1 MGEPRELTKRHRRSL
16 ASRLAAVA
24 AVLCLTSA
32 TVALLPASS
41 SALTGSAPGGK
52 TVAEGGHTVR
62 ISRTEYGVPHILAQ
76 DFDGLGYGYGYAF
89 AQDNVCEL
97 ADHVVTLR
105 GERSRF
111 FGSGGEPGEGEVGG
125 SNLASDTYYT
135 GQLRAGTV
143 RQLLAQKAPL
153 GPTAELRRMVE
164 GYAAGYNRYLRDTGV
179 DHLPDPTCKGKPWVR
194 PITALDLW
202 SIVYDLNRVT
212 ATVPFVP
219 DIGDA
224 KPPTAST
231 DSGTNSGITSGTTSG
246 TAPSA
251 ASGVPSVKPAAPDIG
266 SNGWA
271 LGRDATR
278 TGNAMVLANPHLP
291 WAVGYFR
298 FYQVQLTIPGTL
310 DVSGAGLYGTPL
322 VEIGHNSTLAWTHTA
337 TDAQHASL
345 YALKLA
351 SGDPT
356 SYVFDGKVVPMER
369 RTVPVTVR
377 DADGGLSTVQRT
389 LYSSRFGPVLSS
401 GWTTTTAYAIRD
413 ANADNLRSMNT
424 WLAMGKAR
432 NLGQLR
438 AAQDSFQ
445 GVPWTYTLAADTSGG
460 TYFTDSSA
468 VPHLTDAQ
476 LDRCTVADGGEN
488 AALDGSKSACAWG
501 SDPDALVPGLYGPS
515 HQPKS
520 SRTDYV
526 ANSNNGPQY
535 VNPEAPI
542 TGLPGV
548 YDTDPRLDGRA
559 QLGLDMIAQ
568 RRDGIDGLGAPGF
581 TESTLR
587 DSMLGNRVRS
597 AETGRDDIVGM
608 CRAHP
613 SLTATDGTQI
623 DVTQACTTLARWDT
637 RADTTSRGIVLWS
650 TFYDRLLDGGPPDT
664 WRRVPYDPAQPL
676 TTPRGFNGED
686 PRVQRALADAVQDFA
701 ARDLPVDVELGAV
714 QKWAGIPLPGCD
726 AGCFDVVEAGPD
738 SGTGT
743 PTAGAFG
750 TSFLMT
756 VELTPGGPRAH
767 TLLTYGQSANPA
779 SPHFSDQTRLFSRKQ
794 WVMERFTP
802 AEIAGDPALEV
813 TTLRR

>member
-1 MGEPRELTKRHRRSL
+1 
-16 ASRLAAVA
+16 LAALSA
-24 AVLCLTSA
+24 ALCLTA
-32 TVALLPASS
+32 GALALLPASS
-41 SALTGSAPGGK
+41 SAATLN
-52 TVAEGGHTVR
+52 EDGHSVR

-111 FGSGGEPGEGEVGG
+111 FGPDGESGEGA
-125 SNLASDTYYT
+125 NLASDTYYS

-143 RQLLAQKAPL
+143 RRLLDRKAPL

-179 DHLPDPTCKGKPWVR
+179 DHLPDPTCKGKSWVR

-202 SIVYDLNRVT
+202 SVVYDVNRAT
-212 ATVPFVP
+212 GTVPLTQI
-219 DIGDA
+219 IGDA
-224 KPPTAST
+224 KPPTAGADST
-231 DSGTNSGITSGTTSG
+231 T
-246 TAPSA
+246 
-251 ASGVPSVKPAAPDIG
+251 ASGAAAALSVTSAGQGLAAADVG

-298 FYQVQLTIPGTL
+298 LYQVQLTIPGTL

-337 TDAQHASL
+337 TDAQHASY
-345 YALKLA
+345 YALKLVP
-351 SGDPT
+351 GDPT
-356 SYVFDGKVVPMER
+356 SYVLDGRTVRMER

-377 DADGGLSTVQRT
+377 DEDGKLSTVDRS
-389 LYSSRFGPVLSS
+389 LYTSRFGPVLSF

-413 ANADNLRSMNT
+413 ANADNLRSMNA
-424 WLAMGKAR
+424 WLAMGKAHD
-432 NLGQLR
+432 LGQLR
-438 AAQDSFQ
+438 AAQDTYQ
-445 GVPWTYTLAADTSGG
+445 GIPWTYTLAADTGG
-460 TYFTDSSA
+460 STYFTDSSA
-468 VPHLTDAQ
+468 VPHLTDEQ
-476 LDRCTVADGGEN
+476 LGRCAVPDSEEGLP
-488 AALDGSKSACAWG
+488 ALDGSTSACAWG

-515 HQPKS
+515 RQPKLT
-520 SRTDYV
+520 RTDYV

-535 VNPEAPI
+535 VNPEAPV

-548 YDTDPRLDGRA
+548 YDTEPQLGERA
-559 QLGLDMIAQ
+559 QLGLGMIAQ
-568 RRDGIDGLGAPGF
+568 RRDGTDGLGVPGF

-587 DSMLGNRVRS
+587 ASMFGNRVLS
-597 AETGRDDIVGM
+597 AETGRDDVVAM

-613 SLTATDGTQI
+613 SLPATDGTEI
-623 DVTQACTTLARWDT
+623 DLTKACTTLAGWDT
-637 RADTTSRGIVLWS
+637 RADATSRGAALWT
-650 TFYDRLLDGGPPDT
+650 TFLARLFDQGPPDT

-676 TTPRGFNGED
+676 TTPRGLNGED
-686 PRVQRALADAVQDFA
+686 VRVQRALADAVQDFA
-701 ARDLPVDVELGAV
+701 AGGLPVDVELGAV

-726 AGCFDVVEAGPD
+726 VGCFDVLEAGPD

-750 TSFLMT
+750 SSFLMT
-756 VELTPGGPRAH
+756 VELTRDGPRAH
-767 TLLTYGQSANPA
+767 TLLTYGQSANPT

-794 WVMERFTP
+794 WVTERFTQ
-802 AEIAGDPALEV
+802 AQIARDPALEV